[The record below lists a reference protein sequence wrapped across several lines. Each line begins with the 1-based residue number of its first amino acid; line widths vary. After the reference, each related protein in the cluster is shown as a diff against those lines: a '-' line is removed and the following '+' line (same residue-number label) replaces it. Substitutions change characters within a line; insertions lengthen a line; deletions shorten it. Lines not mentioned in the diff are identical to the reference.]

1 MFELESLQWKIE
13 KNIYINASVNNIF
26 TYDIFYSRSAFK
38 NPNNFRKTAVGTAQ
52 LDWEYNTPEV
62 Y

>member
-1 MFELESLQWKIE
+1 M
-13 KNIYINASVNNIF
+13 KNRKKYINASVNNIF